1 MRVVGLSAVVTAC
14 AIATGIAGA
23 VPKLPAP
30 GAAATIAKQVA
41 ASVKLQKLPT
51 SVAKQLLAAPN
62 DNAAL
67 YYPQTKAGCLKLSS
81 CVFGN
86 KRSTHVLV
94 VMGDSHAQMWI
105 PALARIGTAKDLKVI
120 VLYLARCP
128 AATLDVWLTAFN
140 TSYTQCTSQRTT
152 WIAAIDKLHPMSVV
166 LTDHANGVYT
176 AASSGT
182 QPFTSAAW
190 QAGMQTTI
198 ASLAPSKAKLA
209 ILGDT
214 NTFDLAPPQC
224 LAAYPTNVQGC
235 SAPNPNPDRPGQI
248 IAEKAAATASGKL
261 YVDPNKWLCTSTLC
275 APIIGGFIVNYDA
288 FHLSCKYAAYLSGV
302 LQTALR
308 KVL

>member
-1 MRVVGLSAVVTAC
+1 LLCGA
-14 AIATGIAGA
+14 AGA
-23 VPKLPAP
+23 VPKLPSP
-30 GAAATIAKQVA
+30 GAAATITKQVA
-41 ASVKLQKLPT
+41 ASVKLQKLPL
-51 SVAKQLLAAPN
+51 SVAKQLLSAPN

-67 YYPQTKAGCLKLSS
+67 YYPQTKSGCLKMSS

-105 PALARIGTAKDLKVI
+105 PALARIGSAKSLKVI

-140 TSYTQCTSQRTT
+140 TSYTQCTSQRAT
-152 WIAAIDKLHPMSVV
+152 WITAINKLHPVGVV

-182 QPFTSAAW
+182 LPFTSAEW
-190 QAGMQTTI
+190 QAGMETTI
-198 ASLAPSKAKLA
+198 SSLAPSKAKVG

-214 NTFDLAPPQC
+214 NTFDISPPQC
-224 LAAYPTNVQGC
+224 LAAYPTNVQSC
-235 SAPNPNPDRPGQI
+235 SVANPNPDRPGQI
-248 IAEKAAATASGKL
+248 TAERAAASAKGVL
-261 YVDPNKWLCTSTLC
+261 YVDPNKWLCTSTTC
-275 APIIGGFIVNYDA
+275 APVIGGFIVNYDA